1 MISKKDY
8 AILENSDF
16 QDLLKSYNVV
26 MNNNGGA
33 IGVYTMFLSNVLD
46 GVFGLIYSLIIIIP
60 TISKILTFD
69 SSNFATS
76 WFAAVLTLILF
87 ILCAVAMI
95 ITGDKLSKIAA
106 SHMDSMCIE
115 TMDCLII
122 GSIFLK
128 IIKIQKI

>member
-1 MISKKDY
+1 
-8 AILENSDF
+8 
-16 QDLLKSYNVV
+16 

-33 IGVYTMFLSNVLD
+33 IGVYTMFLSDVLD

-95 ITGDKLSKIAA
+95 ITGNKLSKINVL
-106 SHMDSMCIE
+106 HMDSMYRNYGLFKYWFDFSENLFPWNLWFCAKSL
-115 TMDCLII
+115 DKSPCVP
-122 GSIFLK
+122 
-128 IIKIQKI
+128 